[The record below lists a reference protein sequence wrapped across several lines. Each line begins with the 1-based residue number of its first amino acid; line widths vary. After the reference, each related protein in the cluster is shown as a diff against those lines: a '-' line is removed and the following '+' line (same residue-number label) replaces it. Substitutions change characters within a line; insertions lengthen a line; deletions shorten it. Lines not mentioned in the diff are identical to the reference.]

1 MIFCFIISAT
11 ESELKVDYLHP
22 INSNQQLYLWDCC
35 IKGLFGPGDYIVS
48 SYVLTFFFS
57 FLPVF
62 LTVVNHRNK
71 NGFFFRSEV
80 KKLIIRLKTEGLIV
94 DGKHYRVEFKG
105 NCKQYG

>member
-48 SYVLTFFFS
+48 SYVADFFFFIFTS
-57 FLPVF
+57 I
-62 LTVVNHRNK
+62 
-71 NGFFFRSEV
+71 S
-80 KKLIIRLKTEGLIV
+80 
-94 DGKHYRVEFKG
+94 YS
-105 NCKQYG
+105 CKS